1 MRGENVEYKVGN
13 AEDLDSAGVGV
24 GDNGVDLVVAGMP
37 TFLTIPSFLSP
48 PPLSSCLFC
57 KLMKMGMYLGQAAHW
72 FDHSK
77 VWPQLTRH
85 VRPGGTVVYLVRL
98 ASSSGR
104 KLTF

>member
-1 MRGENVEYKVGN
+1 MRGEHVEYKVGN

-24 GDNGVDLVVAGMP
+24 GDNGVDLVVAGMS

-48 PPLSSCLFC
+48 HLCLLACSHLFC

-85 VRPGGTVVYLVRL
+85 VRPGGTVAYLVRL
-98 ASSSGR
+98 AQSSG
-104 KLTF
+104 

>member
-1 MRGENVEYKVGN
+1 MRGEHVEYKVGN

-24 GDNGVDLVVAGMP
+24 GDNGVDLVVAGMS

-48 PPLSSCLFC
+48 PLCFLACSHLFC

-98 ASSSGR
+98 ASSSG
-104 KLTF
+104 